1 MELLKRGSRGE
12 LVKQVQRALGLLDDG
27 IFGRLTEEAVR
38 DYQRENGLTVDGIVG
53 PATIG
58 KLLAVRAGQVTGIK
72 RSTRKITEIIV
83 HCTATPAGKDYTV
96 DDIRRWH
103 TTPVAKGGRGW
114 SDIGYHYVIYRNRE
128 CHEGRNVNIIG
139 AHCQGHNSYSIGVV
153 YVGGMTSDGKKAAD
167 SRTEKQADALLKLLL
182 DLHRLYPDAEI
193 KGHRDCSKDLNGNG
207 IIEEWEWMKE
217 CPSFDVKKTYARVL

>member
-96 DDIRRWH
+96 DDIRRWQ
-103 TTPVAKGGRGW
+103 TTPVAKGG
-114 SDIGYHYVIYRNRE
+114 YVIYRN
-128 CHEGRNVNIIG
+128 G
-139 AHCQGHNSYSIGVV
+139 
-153 YVGGMTSDGKKAAD
+153 
-167 SRTEKQADALLKLLL
+167 
-182 DLHRLYPDAEI
+182 
-193 KGHRDCSKDLNGNG
+193 
-207 IIEEWEWMKE
+207 
-217 CPSFDVKKTYARVL
+217 